1 MPNGESRE
9 GLEDVLELEREYFTS
24 ASRRQSVE
32 EMIAEMRSSILS
44 RNSQPDPRMP
54 VFREHIISP
63 EPRLKIPKGYK
74 SWRPIVY
81 SETQLNDY
89 PEGIEEHTRVR
100 AIVRNGSRVG
110 EKARYLWWGDNP
122 ESDTAIVAYKP
133 IKVEQGWVAWGN
145 LYSRSELEDRNIA
158 PPRPEIVTANPEA
171 RVFVWLRDA
180 PRPNSTAQQ
189 VRDWHWGLDGTNNDI
204 MRYRLAG
211 RNE

>member
-9 GLEDVLELEREYFTS
+9 GLEDVLEREGQYLTS

-44 RNSQPDPRMP
+44 RNSMPDPRMP
-54 VFREHIISP
+54 IFRDPQTP

-100 AIVRNGSRVG
+100 AIFRNGTRVG
-110 EKARYLWWGDNP
+110 EKARYLWWGDSP

-145 LYSRSELEDRNIA
+145 LYSRSELEDR
-158 PPRPEIVTANPEA
+158 PLDDQVPEIVTANPEA

-180 PRPNSTAQQ
+180 PRPNPAQN
-189 VRDWHWGLDGTNNDI
+189 VRNWYWGLDGTGNDI
-204 MRYRLAG
+204 LRYRLAG

>member
-9 GLEDVLELEREYFTS
+9 GLEDALEIERQYLTRS
-24 ASRRQSVE
+24 GRRPLVE
-32 EMIAEMRSSILS
+32 EAIAEMRSRILS
-44 RNSQPDPRMP
+44 RNSMPDPRMP
-54 VFREHIISP
+54 IFRDPQTP

-74 SWRPIVY
+74 SWQPIVY

-100 AIVRNGSRVG
+100 AIFRNGTRVG
-110 EKARYLWWGDNP
+110 EKARYLWWGDSP

-189 VRDWHWGLDGTNNDI
+189 VRDWYWGLDGSEQDI